1 MWRDNNG
8 DLWLFGGYGYG
19 ESAGLGQLNDLW
31 KYSYTLGTWTWVG
44 GSKVINQ
51 KGNFSNAAPVTPQS
65 DDEPEAVLSPS
76 TDTPNA
82 QTNTPVNPPVFPS
95 ETDQILLGVLLSVGL
110 GGVGLVVLIVM
121 LKKRKKQKKQK
132 QNATKQPSDYVNG
145 TQEIR
150 QSFVDH
156 YANVNAP
163 NSDDRYAAING
174 NQGAIDA
181 VPLDTLVMNDANS
194 RLIPHKAITLE
205 KEIGVGSYGKVYL
218 GKLRT
223 TKVAVKVANT
233 KISQE
238 DFVKEASFQLAI
250 HPHPNIVQLLG
261 ISVDGPQPLVVL
273 EYCNEGSLDKLLFET
288 DKLSTPTEQIA
299 LAEAIA
305 RGLDHLHQNNI
316 VHRDLAVR
324 NVLLHH
330 GEPKI
335 SDFGMSRKLKEASQ
349 VGKTAANIG
358 PIRWMA
364 PEALGKQLYSTKSD
378 VWTFGLVL
386 YEIVARQE
394 PHASDDLFNVGLKI
408 RDEGYTPEVP
418 KTCPPVLHQIM
429 QMCWKVDPE
438 QRPEMSTICE
448 LLDQK

>member
-19 ESAGLGQLNDLW
+19 ESAGLGHLNDLW

-205 KEIGVGSYGKVYL
+205 KEIGVGSYGK
-218 GKLRT
+218 G
-223 TKVAVKVANT
+223 N
-233 KISQE
+233 S
-238 DFVKEASFQLAI
+238 
-250 HPHPNIVQLLG
+250 
-261 ISVDGPQPLVVL
+261 
-273 EYCNEGSLDKLLFET
+273 C
-288 DKLSTPTEQIA
+288 
-299 LAEAIA
+299 
-305 RGLDHLHQNNI
+305 
-316 VHRDLAVR
+316 
-324 NVLLHH
+324 
-330 GEPKI
+330 
-335 SDFGMSRKLKEASQ
+335 
-349 VGKTAANIG
+349 
-358 PIRWMA
+358 
-364 PEALGKQLYSTKSD
+364 ALG
-378 VWTFGLVL
+378 
-386 YEIVARQE
+386 
-394 PHASDDLFNVGLKI
+394 
-408 RDEGYTPEVP
+408 
-418 KTCPPVLHQIM
+418 
-429 QMCWKVDPE
+429 
-438 QRPEMSTICE
+438 
-448 LLDQK
+448 LLL